1 MSGLAAMGRRWL
13 RLPTLVRHLVVALVG
28 LGVLLAISEALSE
41 YRNTQLAEIA
51 YTVCAVAGLTLLTG
65 LSGQISLGNGAFM
78 FVGAYTVALLLKHH
92 PFGGITGY
100 QSNWW
105 LVPVLIL
112 AVLVAAAVGGLVGV
126 AAARLRGPYL
136 AGITLALAIG
146 LPSLPKYQHLQSQLG
161 GHAGIPIS
169 APAPPGSIDYFRWQA
184 WICLIAMVI
193 TLFLLANLA
202 SSRVGRAFKAVR
214 DDEISASLAGLP
226 VARIQILAF
235 VVSAA
240 AAGLAGGLFGLISL
254 DAGPDSFPLSL
265 SLGLL
270 AAAVFGGLGSLPG
283 AVYGAI
289 LITLLPQW
297 ATDLSHQVSLS
308 SKIVNN
314 LPLLVYGAALMLAML
329 AVPFGL
335 QGLLRRGWHQVR
347 DWRRRDG
354 LAPG

>member
-1 MSGLAAMGRRWL
+1 MNQRLLAISRI
-13 RLPTLVRHLVVALVG
+13 TLVRHLVVALVG
-28 LGVLLAISEALSE
+28 LGVLLALTEGLAQ
-41 YRNTQLAEIA
+41 YRNTQLADIA
-51 YTVCAVAGLTLLTG
+51 YTVCAVAGLTVLTG

-92 PFGGITGY
+92 PFAGINGY

-105 LVPVLIL
+105 LVPVLVA
-112 AVLVAAAVGGLVGV
+112 AVVIAAAVGGLVGI

-146 LPSLPKYQHLQSQLG
+146 LPSLPKYQHLQSKLG
-161 GHAGIPIS
+161 GHAGIPIN
-169 APAPPGSIDYFRWQA
+169 APPPPGGMDYFRWQA
-184 WICLIAMVI
+184 WISVIAMVI

-202 SSRVGRAFKAVR
+202 RSRVGRAFRAVR
-214 DDEISASLAGLP
+214 DDEIAASLAGLP

-235 VVSAA
+235 VVSAG
-240 AAGLAGGLFGLISL
+240 AAGLAGGLFGLTSL

-265 SLGLL
+265 SLALL
-270 AAAVFGGLGSLPG
+270 AAAVFGGLGTLSG

-297 ATDLSHQVSLS
+297 STDLSHQVSLS
-308 SKIVNN
+308 GNVVNN

-329 AVPFGL
+329 IVPYGL
-335 QGLLRRGWHQVR
+335 QGLLRRFWAAARGR
-347 DWRRRDG
+347 IRRPASATG
-354 LAPG
+354 